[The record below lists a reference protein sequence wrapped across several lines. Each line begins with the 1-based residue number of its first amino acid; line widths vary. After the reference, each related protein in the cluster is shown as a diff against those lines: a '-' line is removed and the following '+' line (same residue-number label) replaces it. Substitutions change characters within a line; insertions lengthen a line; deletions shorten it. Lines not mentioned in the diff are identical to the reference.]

1 MLLSIISILANVAFL
16 IVLNMDIYTAR
27 AMMATGEMREWHRSP
42 ITRLAIA
49 DQSWL
54 FYLEL
59 ALVVASIVTSALV
72 IFGVRTD
79 ILRKIQLISLIASAA
94 MFIVIMVVTSNTH
107 AKYA

>member
-16 IVLNMDIYTAR
+16 IVLNMDIYTDR

-42 ITRLAIA
+42 ITRLSIA

-54 FYLEL
+54 FYLQ
-59 ALVVASIVTSALV
+59 LVLVAVSIVTSALV
-72 IFGVRTD
+72 LFGVRSD
-79 ILRKIQLISLIASAA
+79 VVRIIRLVSLIASAV
-94 MFIVIMVVTSNTH
+94 MFVVIMVVTSNTH

>member
-16 IVLNMDIYTAR
+16 IVLNMDIYTDR

>member
-16 IVLNMDIYTAR
+16 IVLNMDIYTDR

-42 ITRLAIA
+42 ITRLGIA

-54 FYLEL
+54 FHLQ
-59 ALVVASIVTSALV
+59 LVLVAVSIVTSVLV
-72 IFGVRTD
+72 LFGVRSD
-79 ILRKIQLISLIASAA
+79 VVRIIRLVSLIASAV